1 MIKPLV
7 PDLILIAVKLF
18 NILQNKEKSERLI
31 QICVF
36 LIIIII
42 FSFFSH

>member
-7 PDLILIAVKLF
+7 PDLILIAVKWF